1 MLLPPPKNNPVK
13 SPKTTIINISNNLN
27 IIIHLP
33 FLEFHVYN
41 NTERKMEK
49 DGNYMKKLASFLCV
63 CFATTLVL
71 TPGISDNVLAKE
83 RLKKLE
89 IVEIALDD
97 SRSSRSLKALNN
109 NDSEET
115 HYFIHNEGGEIDP
128 KDIKEYVKTELKINR
143 SSEDEG
149 VAPKLMGVGVYK
161 QDGTRHVDYIF
172 DQLDEVPLEEIREE
186 IEQKV
191 ELAENEGAR
200 NIISLKASASS
211 DDDTYSDSYT
221 YRVRDDNRNEIA
233 GVYTSNVD
241 YIRKGTSTLKGEK
254 VSVWDVKFFNQTEPR
269 NNYQT
274 RELAMRYRHSGSD
287 ADEQTIRSYG
297 PYTTDTDSSASV
309 GLSGLVPS
317 VSWTFNTKS
326 ANIKDESSL
335 SDNYTKWIVD
345 FKLGTRTAKNNFVY
359 EPGVRVT
366 NNDAGIVFKHNH
378 YVNYYRNLD
387 SQAKLNT
394 GTIEL
399 ILTDL

>member
-1 MLLPPPKNNPVK
+1 
-13 SPKTTIINISNNLN
+13 
-27 IIIHLP
+27 
-33 FLEFHVYN
+33 
-41 NTERKMEK
+41 
-49 DGNYMKKLASFLCV
+49 MKKLASFLCV

-71 TPGISDNVLAKE
+71 TPGISDNLLAKE

-115 HYFIHNEGGEIDP
+115 YYFIHNEGEEIDP
-128 KDIKEYVKTELKINR
+128 KDIKEYIKTELKINR

-186 IEQKV
+186 IEEKV